1 MFKTNEYFDGNV
13 KSIAFKSSEG
23 ASTIGAIAKGT
34 YEFSTSSYEYMTV
47 VSGSMEVQF
56 PDEDCWTPVEEGE
69 TFEVEPGAKFSVKA
83 KADVAYLC
91 LYSDTPLPEFELDD
105 DENEEQGKGCGCGC
119 SCNA

>member
-13 KSIAFKSSEG
+13 KSIAFQSSEG
-23 ASTIGAIAKGT
+23 ASTIGTIAKGT

-56 PDEDCWTPVEEGE
+56 PDENTWTAVEEGE
-69 TFEVEPGAKFSVKA
+69 TFEIEPDAKFSVKA

-91 LYSDTPLPEFELDD
+91 LYSDTPLAEFELDD
-105 DENEEQGKGCGCGC
+105 DEEDENEEQR
-119 SCNA
+119 